1 MSTKRSGT
9 FSRDSDDDDDE
20 DEDED
25 EDEDDDEDDDDDD
38 DDNVQWLISKCNLV
52 ISNINMYTYLKNGA
66 TYQPAKNDSLLFQPR
81 AHHGTPCLE
90 PPRLK
95 CPGVVFFP

>member
-1 MSTKRSGT
+1 
-9 FSRDSDDDDDE
+9 
-20 DEDED
+20 
-25 EDEDDDEDDDDDD
+25 
-38 DDNVQWLISKCNLV
+38 
-52 ISNINMYTYLKNGA
+52 MYTYLKNGG

-95 CPGVVFFP
+95 FPCVVFFP